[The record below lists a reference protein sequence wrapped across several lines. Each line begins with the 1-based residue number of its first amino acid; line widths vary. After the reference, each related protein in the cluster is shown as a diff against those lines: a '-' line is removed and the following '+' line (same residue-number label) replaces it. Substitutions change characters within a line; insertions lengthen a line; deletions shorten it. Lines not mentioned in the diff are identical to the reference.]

1 MTRTSG
7 VEEGLRVLVPQKEA
21 QSRALFSFSGQD
33 GRFYIE
39 GQLAGGHLTRGGSQV
54 ELTYR
59 EGCRTCSDSAPSKSE
74 SWTHKLVH
82 RRRGIAARDHP
93 VIFFLWPR
101 VTVGGGPP
109 HFPSFPPK
117 ARRPHFLGSCGP
129 GGSTGARTRTAKKK
143 KGKYSIPHL
152 GLDAARLQNSSFQN
166 SSVFESASTRRAGAR
181 IEPTDGLRLPTCVY
195 QGQGPSARDITRRS
209 RCNLLS
215 K

>member
-82 RRRGIAARDHP
+82 RRRGIAARDRP

-109 HFPSFPPK
+109 LPFFPSKGKAPPLPRILRAWRLHK
-117 ARRPHFLGSCGP
+117 CAHAHS
-129 GGSTGARTRTAKKK
+129 KKK

-152 GLDAARLQNSSFQN
+152 GLDAARLQNSSF
-166 SSVFESASTRRAGAR
+166 SK
-181 IEPTDGLRLPTCVY
+181 
-195 QGQGPSARDITRRS
+195 
-209 RCNLLS
+209 LLGF
-215 K
+215 